1 MTRVL
6 PTAPGQTILVLAPH
20 TDDGELGA
28 GGSIARW
35 AQEGHDIHYVAF
47 SACQTAIPD
56 GWPEDVLRS
65 EVAEATREL
74 GIAPDH
80 LRVLDFDVRLF
91 ARDRQE
97 ILQAMVDL
105 NKELAPDLV
114 LLPSPEDLHQDH
126 SVVATEGLRAFKRTS
141 IMAYE
146 IAWNNIAFR
155 TTSFVTLQE
164 EHVAAKLRAL
174 ECYRSQ
180 ADRPYADPEFLRSQM
195 RYHGVQAGV
204 RFAETFDVLR
214 WIL

>member
-1 MTRVL
+1 MHKL
-6 PTAPGQTILVLAPH
+6 ADGQTILVLAPH

-35 AQEGHDIHYVAF
+35 AAEGHQLHYVAF

-56 GWPEDVLRS
+56 GWPETILRD
-65 EVAEATREL
+65 EVAAATKVL
-74 GIAPDH
+74 GIPPEQ

-105 NKELAPDLV
+105 NRELAPDLV
-114 LLPSPEDLHQDH
+114 LMPSPRDLHQDH
-126 SVVATEGLRAFKRTS
+126 SVVALEGLRAFKRTS
-141 IMAYE
+141 ILAYE
-146 IAWNNIAFR
+146 IAWNNVSFE
-155 TTSFVTLQE
+155 TSCFVGLEE
-164 EHVAAKLRAL
+164 EHVQAKVEAL
-174 ECYRSQ
+174 ECYQSQ
-180 ADRPYADPEFLRSQM
+180 AERPYADPDFLRSQM

-204 RFAETFDVLR
+204 RYAETFEVLR